1 LMFPPPKIVQDGE
14 DISPEGAEV
23 SMHDTSLENPVAEPE
38 TTVPG
43 GPDVGV
49 SVKVP
54 TIPEVTAKVAVAES
68 VPPMLLVAVTV

>member
-1 LMFPPPKIVQDGE
+1 MIVQDDE
-14 DISPEGAEV
+14 DSSPEGLDV
-23 SMHDTSLENPVAEPE
+23 SIHATSLENSVAEPE